1 MPRLFTGIEIP
12 AEISERLALLRG
24 GIPGARWIDKENYH
38 LTLRFIGDVDM
49 HIANDIA
56 DALGRVDRF
65 AFPLTIDGIGSFG
78 TRKPHSIVA
87 RVQPTRPLLELQAEQ
102 ERLMQRLGLPAEQR
116 KFTPHITLARVRGAN
131 GRDLADYLY
140 LRGGLVSRPFEVS
153 QFVLFS
159 ARSSIGGGPYIA
171 EEAYP
176 LMRQVPANEGDFR
189 GRVANA

>member
-38 LTLRFIGDVDM
+38 LTLRFIGDVDYS
-49 HIANDIA
+49 IANDVA
-56 DALGRVDRF
+56 EALGRVDRY
-65 AFPLTIDGIGSFG
+65 PLTLTIDGIGSLG

-116 KFTPHITLARVRGAN
+116 KFSPHITLARIRGAN

-140 LRGGLVSRPFEVS
+140 LRGGLVSRPFEVTR
-153 QFVLFS
+153 FVLFS
-159 ARSSIGGGPYIA
+159 ARDSIGGGPYIA

-176 LMRQVPANEGDFR
+176 LMRQAPANDGGFD
-189 GRVANA
+189 GRAASA